1 MAEANALTPLDAIHH
16 SAPMSAGHAADAAG
30 DIFGGRLAPLK
41 NFTRQPAVQRAMPAI
56 ATTAAVGIAA
66 LAWFLTQ
73 ASPQTQLFTG
83 LADADKAAV
92 ADSLQSSGIAYQID
106 PITGS
111 LTVDADKLHQARM
124 TLASQGLPKAQPT
137 GDNMIANL
145 PMGSSRAVEGETLR
159 GAREADLARTIEA
172 IDAVRSARVHIA
184 AEEPSLFV
192 REDKPATASVM
203 LTLLNGRSLTD
214 GQVQAIR
221 FLVASSVPGM
231 NAEQVS
237 VIDQRG
243 ALLSDTAST
252 SDMKAFQL
260 QTQMEDRYRRALD
273 GLLRPM
279 LGHGNYS
286 VEVHA
291 DIDMSESQ
299 ATRESFP
306 ENDRAL
312 TSEQVMRS
320 VSGTTP
326 PAMGIPGA
334 LSNQP
339 PEATQVVGEQPA
351 QTDPAAAT
359 GTQSNENSSRAFEVG
374 REISVTHQPQGRLRR
389 ISVAV
394 ALNQGQKALTA
405 ADMAK
410 IDALVKGAVGYD
422 AARGDLVAINQRPF
436 IQIQEEMPIFYE
448 QPWFEPLVKNGAAI
462 FMAMLAFFFLGRPL
476 IRLAKPHKGKKDK
489 DGELSPSDA
498 ELEAHLLSAMDDQVE
513 IEPNRLSKKITLDM
527 IEAAPSYEDRANLVR
542 AFVRQD
548 SARAALVVRQ
558 LMQGAANG

>member
-1 MAEANALTPLDAIHH
+1 MAEANALAPLDTMSPAI
-16 SAPMSAGHAADAAG
+16 PMASGNAADAG
-30 DIFGGRLAPLK
+30 TDIFGGRLEPLK
-41 NFTRQPAVQRAMPAI
+41 NFTRQPAVQRALPAI

-73 ASPQTQLFTG
+73 STPQTQLFSG
-83 LADADKAAV
+83 LADGDKAAI
-92 ADSLQSSGIAYQID
+92 AETLQSSGIEYHID
-106 PITGS
+106 PVTGS
-111 LTVDADKLHQARM
+111 LTVDADQLHQARM
-124 TLASQGLPKAQPT
+124 MLASQGLPKAQPT

-172 IDAVRSARVHIA
+172 IDAVQSARVHIA

-243 ALLSDTAST
+243 ALLSDTATT

-279 LGHGNYS
+279 LGQGNYS

-312 TSEQVMRS
+312 TSEQINRS

-326 PAMGIPGA
+326 PAVGIPGA

-339 PEATQVVGEQPA
+339 PEASQINGQQPA
-351 QTDPAAAT
+351 EIAAAAAA
-359 GTQSNENSSRAFEVG
+359 GTQSNENSTRAFEVG
-374 REISVTHQPQGRLRR
+374 REVSVTHQPQGRLRR
-389 ISVAV
+389 VSVAV
-394 ALNQGQKALTA
+394 ALNQGQKALSRT
-405 ADMAK
+405 DIAK
-410 IDALVKGAVGYD
+410 IDALVKGAVGFD
-422 AARGDLVAINQRPF
+422 AARGDQVAINQRPF
-436 IQIQEEMPIFYE
+436 IAVKEEIPVFYE
-448 QPWFEPLVKNGAAI
+448 QPWFAPLLKNGGAI
-462 FMAMLAFFFLGRPL
+462 LMAILAFFFLGRPL
-476 IRLAKPHKGKKDK
+476 IRLAKPKKAAK
-489 DGELSPSDA
+489 DQNGEALPTDA
-498 ELEAHLLSAMDDQVE
+498 ELQASLLPDLEEPAE
-513 IEPNRLSKKITLDM
+513 IEPHHPPKEITLDM

-558 LMQGAANG
+558 LMQGATNG